1 MSNVYR
7 GQKRALDPL
16 CLRLQ
21 AVVSYYVDAGTGN
34 PHPLE
39 EQPALL
45 MLSRLSSPSKGGSF
59 IESGNMISFDG
70 KHVPFRVSSHC
81 VP

>member
-39 EQPALL
+39 EQPELL
-45 MLSRLSSPSKGGSF
+45 MLSRLSSPSKGVGLLSL
-59 IESGNMISFDG
+59 GT
-70 KHVPFRVSSHC
+70 
-81 VP
+81 